1 MLKDLSGQKFGRL
14 VAIER
19 VEKNKRNNA
28 RWLCRCDCGKSVV
41 VDGGNLTRGHT
52 MSCGCLRAENR
63 VKHGL
68 CGTRLC
74 NIWYKIKSRCSDPNN
89 DVYHHYGGRGITICE
104 EWRNDFRT
112 FYEWA
117 MKNGYAD
124 NLTIDRIDVN
134 GNYCPE
140 NCRWVEF
147 KEQMNNTRRNR
158 FLTFKGETKT
168 VAQWSEELSIKP
180 ATLYTRLNKGWSVEK
195 TLTTPVKEINRWS
208 KSCAEGRKR
217 E

>member
-19 VEKNKRNNA
+19 VEKNKRNNV

-41 VDGGNLTRGHT
+41 VDGGNLTSGHT
-52 MSCGCLRAENR
+52 MSCGCLRAENK

-74 NIWYKIKSRCSDPNN
+74 NIWYKIKSRCSNINN

-104 EWRNDFRT
+104 EWRNDFKT

-208 KSCAEGRKR
+208 KSCEGGRKR